1 MRIIIIPILLSNLLF
16 PVGGVI
22 VFNDGT
28 TIEGDVSNVNESSI
42 YITPIGLTFPE
53 QIRME
58 NVDSLKL
65 DDGKLLVANNRALL
79 LFDNGQF
86 YEPGLGQS
94 EDDEIDEEYD
104 VEYVLTP
111 NWSVNSYLGYPLI
124 RSESLSDNYYDKI
137 SPVFGLSIGSPYG
150 LFFDDFY
157 VNGIFELAYYNFSKQ
172 SGEANVRFDG
182 LAIQI
187 GVSPGFFIGET
198 SVSFTAC
205 TGIYHAGGGFIG
217 GGSLDIPLGAVIAK
231 GFEGSDLVEDYE
243 EILESI
249 EMRIT
254 SRANIVQKEEGGSTY
269 WIDAGIS
276 LGYEF

>member
-1 MRIIIIPILLSNLLF
+1 MKFILIPILLSNLLF
-16 PVGGVI
+16 SLGGMI
-22 VFNDGT
+22 IFNDGT
-28 TIEGDVSNVNESSI
+28 TIEGDVTGVNENSI
-42 YITPIGLTFPE
+42 YITPMGLTFPE
-53 QIRME
+53 EIRME

-65 DDGKLLVANNRALL
+65 YDGKLLVANNRP
-79 LFDNGQF
+79 LFLYDNGQF
-86 YEPGLGQS
+86 YEPGLLQN
-94 EDDEIDEEYD
+94 EDDKGDVEYG
-104 VEYVLTP
+104 VEYVLIP

-124 RSESLSDNYYDKI
+124 KSESLSDKYYDKI
-137 SPVFGLSIGSPYG
+137 SPIFGLSIGTPYG
-150 LFFDDFY
+150 IFFDDFY

-172 SGEANVRFDG
+172 SGEVSAQFDG

-217 GGSLDIPLGAVIAK
+217 GGSLDLPLT
-231 GFEGSDLVEDYE
+231 
-243 EILESI
+243 ESI